1 MRKIVFL
8 ALALLTVLSAVLTLP
23 KAEATG
29 CHWTCGPCGPIC
41 PCSVCGPPYPPCHA
55 CP

>member
-8 ALALLTVLSAVLTLP
+8 ALTLLTVLSAVLTLP
-23 KAEATG
+23 KAEAA
-29 CHWTCGPCGPIC
+29 CNWTCGPCGPVC